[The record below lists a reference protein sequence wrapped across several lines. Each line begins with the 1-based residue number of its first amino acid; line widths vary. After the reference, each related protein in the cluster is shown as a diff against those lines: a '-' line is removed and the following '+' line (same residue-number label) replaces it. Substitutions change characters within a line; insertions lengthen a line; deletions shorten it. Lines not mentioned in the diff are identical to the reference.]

1 MRTPRNLLSFAG
13 VAGFTVFGAAAQ
25 PPAAVTPLLTRAL
38 PDLAG
43 KEVTMLTVEYP
54 PGGASAPHRHDAN
67 TFVYVLEGAV
77 VMQVTGGNEVT
88 LRAGDTFY
96 ETPTD
101 IHAVSRNASATAP
114 AKFLVFQVKD
124 QGAPGTRPVD

>member
-1 MRTPRNLLSFAG
+1 MHTSIHPLVVAALAFA
-13 VAGFTVFGAAAQ
+13 VFEVAAQ
-25 PPAAVTPLLTRAL
+25 PPAVVTPLLTRAL

-43 KEVTMLTVEYP
+43 KEGAMLIVEYP

-67 TFVYVLEGAV
+67 TFVYVLEGTV
-77 VMQVTGGNEVT
+77 VMQVAGGEEVT

-101 IHAVSRNASATAP
+101 IHAVSRNASATER

-124 QGAPGTRPVD
+124 RGAPGTRPVD